1 VTDRAGTDRAGTD
14 RAGTDR
20 EILLVLHTGRRTNLD
35 TAAKVAAWFMSAG
48 VRVRVL
54 ADEANDLDPSGYDSV
69 VPVGPT
75 AATGTEMVFVLG
87 GDGTLLRAAELA
99 HPAGVP
105 VLGVNLGRVGFLAEA
120 DSDALEETV
129 AHVVAREY
137 QVEERMTVDVT
148 VSRDHE
154 VTASTWALNE
164 ASVEKSTRGG
174 VLDVRIEVDD
184 RPVTAFGCDGV
195 LCATPTGSTAYAFSS
210 GGPILWPDVRALL
223 VVPSNAHAMFSRAL
237 VLAPTSVVTLE
248 VDPDGH
254 PAKLVCDGRRTFD
267 VPPGSRV
274 RVVDGTVPLRL
285 ARLHA
290 NTFTERLVRKFE
302 LPAQGWRNRADRN
315 RTDRNLPPVA
325 DTY

>member
-1 VTDRAGTDRAGTD
+1 MTL
-14 RAGTDR
+14 DR
-20 EILLVLHTGRRTNLD
+20 EVLLVLHTGRQTNLD
-35 TAAKVAAWFMSAG
+35 TAAKVAGWFMSAG

-54 ADEANDLDPSGYDSV
+54 AEEANDLDPAGYDSV
-69 VPVGPT
+69 VPVGP
-75 AATGTEMVFVLG
+75 AAAAGTELVFVLG

-105 VLGVNLGRVGFLAEA
+105 ILGVNLGRVGFLAEA

-129 AHVVAREY
+129 AHVVAKDY

-148 VSRDHE
+148 VSQDGE
-154 VTASTWALNE
+154 ITAGTWALNE

-174 VLDVRIEVDD
+174 VLDVSIEVDD

-210 GGPILWPDVRALL
+210 GGPVLWPDVRALL
-223 VVPSNAHAMFSRAL
+223 VVPSNAHAMFSRAI
-237 VLAPTSVVTLE
+237 VVAPTSVVTLE

-254 PAKLVCDGRRTFD
+254 PAVLVCDGRRTFD
-267 VPPGSRV
+267 VPPGARV
-274 RVVDGTVPLRL
+274 RVVGGAVPLRL

-302 LPAQGWRNRADRN
+302 LPAQGWRSRADRN
-315 RTDRNLPPVA
+315 LPSVG